1 MEAQQ
6 ILKCGHA
13 SGLTNLTIEYDVSV
27 MQSVEFSL
35 GPLLIEIERPMN
47 EKLGIILSNYSNLQ
61 ASTMD
66 TKNDICPAGIFIASI
81 LPASIADR
89 LVKLYS
95 MTMIRLIFNGKYVF
109 FRCGALSVGDQ
120 ILSIDET
127 IVENTT
133 YTPEEVMSFLN
144 GPSDRGFTQIQI
156 LPVHAITRKGI
167 LILNYT

>member
-1 MEAQQ
+1 MFVYSFFDKKFVSITFSQYFRQISLVNKSLLEAQQ
-6 ILKCGHA
+6 ILKCGHV

-66 TKNDICPAGIFIASI
+66 TKNDICQSGIFIAGI

-89 LVKLYS
+89 CVSHYYEIKIS
-95 MTMIRLIFNGKYVF
+95 PPFMQFN
-109 FRCGALSVGDQ
+109 
-120 ILSIDET
+120 
-127 IVENTT
+127 
-133 YTPEEVMSFLN
+133 
-144 GPSDRGFTQIQI
+144 
-156 LPVHAITRKGI
+156 
-167 LILNYT
+167 